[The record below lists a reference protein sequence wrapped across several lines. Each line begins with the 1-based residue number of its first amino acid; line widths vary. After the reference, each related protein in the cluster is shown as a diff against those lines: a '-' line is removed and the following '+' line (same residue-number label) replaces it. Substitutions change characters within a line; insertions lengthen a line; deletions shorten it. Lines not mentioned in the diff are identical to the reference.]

1 MRNLDIIRD
10 ARQTADL
17 TPSPGVIGAGATGV
31 PLLEEKKPDRQD
43 LADFVMW

>member
-17 TPSPGVIGAGATGV
+17 HQSGVIGAGATGV
-31 PLLEEKKPDRQD
+31 PLLEEKKPD
-43 LADFVMW
+43 